1 MKNRKKISVFSVISM
16 TILIMLTIFF
26 IFPFYWIATGAFK
39 IQEVAIS
46 IPPEWFPLK
55 PTLENFDK
63 LLVPLTLRWFFNSVS
78 MVFST
83 RFLVFTTAHMADMHW
98 QRKNF
103 QVQE

>member
-1 MKNRKKISVFSVISM
+1 MKEKMTGKISVFSIVSM
-16 TILIMLTIFF
+16 TILIMFTIFF

-63 LLVPLTLRWFFNSVS
+63 LLIPLTIRWFLNSVFVS
-78 MVFST
+78 FIIFCFNT
-83 RFLVFTTAHMADMHW
+83 FA
-98 QRKNF
+98 Q
-103 QVQE
+103 

>member
-1 MKNRKKISVFSVISM
+1 MKEKMTGKISVFSIVSM
-16 TILIMLTIFF
+16 TILIMFTIFF

-63 LLVPLTLRWFFNSVS
+63 LLGTDIIGKRPQPFAAATG
-78 MVFST
+78 
-83 RFLVFTTAHMADMHW
+83 
-98 QRKNF
+98 
-103 QVQE
+103 

>member
-1 MKNRKKISVFSVISM
+1 MKNNKKISVFSIVSM
-16 TILIMLTIFF
+16 TILIILTIFF

-63 LLVPLTLRWFFNSVS
+63 LLVPLTLRWFLN
-78 MVFST
+78 
-83 RFLVFTTAHMADMHW
+83 
-98 QRKNF
+98 
-103 QVQE
+103 